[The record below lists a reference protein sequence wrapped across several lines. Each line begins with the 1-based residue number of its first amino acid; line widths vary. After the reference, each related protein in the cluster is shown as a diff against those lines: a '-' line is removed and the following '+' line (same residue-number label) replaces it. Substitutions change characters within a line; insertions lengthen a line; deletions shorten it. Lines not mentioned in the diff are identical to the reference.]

1 MMTVV
6 RFYDCAKCAAIKQA
20 WCEDKGIAFSSDEC
34 PVRVRDARIASLEA
48 ESERL
53 RAAMLDALGEVGAAD
68 VQSLA
73 SDDQIIMGHVR
84 DAASILHAA
93 LKGR

>member
-1 MMTVV
+1 M
-6 RFYDCAKCAAIKQA
+6 D
-20 WCEDKGIAFSSDEC
+20 DKTSIASDTGMVE
-34 PVRVRDARIASLEA
+34 VLTARIASLKA
-48 ESERL
+48 EIERL

-93 LKGR
+93 LKGEG